1 MGDGTNHSIID
12 DAVLLHERQ
21 GSGQVKLPEPF
32 DKGIG
37 RDAFLTE
44 VLYRAFDRLTSRRRK
59 WRRAIIRY
67 GCHGCL
73 QWCQRMSGRATIV
86 RFVVNCL
93 KEKKL
98 ETRMYSSERELKFS
112 RSEGLGDL
120 VSSMIAWKPD
130 VRIQEV

>member
-1 MGDGTNHSIID
+1 M
-12 DAVLLHERQ
+12 
-21 GSGQVKLPEPF
+21 
-32 DKGIG
+32 
-37 RDAFLTE
+37 
-44 VLYRAFDRLTSRRRK
+44 
-59 WRRAIIRY
+59 
-67 GCHGCL
+67 
-73 QWCQRMSGRATIV
+73 